1 MLVEKWPR
9 KKAVSVKAPLQWWA
23 NELTDMNTWKSPVI
37 LYFHM
42 KNSSC
47 TEGFTKGKFSFPYVV
62 HPSLIIWV
70 NDYKW
75 VIVQVK
81 ASIMTTVSLDIVK
94 LNCYSI

>member
-9 KKAVSVKAPLQWWA
+9 KEAVFVKAPFQWWA
-23 NELTDMNTWKSPVI
+23 NELTDVNTWNSPVI

-42 KNSSC
+42 KNSNC
-47 TEGFTKGKFSFPYVV
+47 TGFTKGKFSLPHVV

-81 ASIMTTVSLDIVK
+81 ASIMTTVSLDIGK
-94 LNCYSI
+94 LKCYSI